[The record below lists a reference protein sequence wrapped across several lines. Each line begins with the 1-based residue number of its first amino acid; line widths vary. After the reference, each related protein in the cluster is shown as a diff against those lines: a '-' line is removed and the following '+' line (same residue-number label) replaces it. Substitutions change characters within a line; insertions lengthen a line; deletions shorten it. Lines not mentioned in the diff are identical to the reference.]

1 MSDNVFDYAPE
12 LLRLDAVKP
21 EPLQWLWPGRIPSGK
36 ITLLY
41 GDPGLGKS
49 FITLDVASRVST
61 GAAWPDLQSEPN
73 QRGGVLL
80 LSAEDDMGDTIVP
93 RLSASGADLRYI
105 HVMTGITERTEEGI
119 ARWWWNLARVE
130 TLEAAVQQI
139 PDCRLIVID
148 PISAYLDGVDSHKNT
163 DVRGLLGPLA
173 TMASQKGV
181 AVLAVT
187 HLNKGGAG
195 GSALYRA
202 TGSLAFIAAARA
214 GWLVAKDQ
222 AIPARRLFLPTKNNL
237 APDGG
242 GLAFTLTQI
251 EATGPPVVTWEPD
264 PIRISADD
272 ALAIPRDHP
281 GPDPEKCDAAEDW
294 LTVQLE
300 LGAVATASIRREAEA
315 AGFAWR
321 TVQRAAERIGVL
333 RTKSGYAG
341 GWSWQLSSETED
353 ATFPHLR

>member
-148 PISAYLDGVDSHKNT
+148 PISA
-163 DVRGLLGPLA
+163 
-173 TMASQKGV
+173 
-181 AVLAVT
+181 
-187 HLNKGGAG
+187 
-195 GSALYRA
+195 
-202 TGSLAFIAAARA
+202 
-214 GWLVAKDQ
+214 
-222 AIPARRLFLPTKNNL
+222 
-237 APDGG
+237 
-242 GLAFTLTQI
+242 
-251 EATGPPVVTWEPD
+251 
-264 PIRISADD
+264 
-272 ALAIPRDHP
+272 
-281 GPDPEKCDAAEDW
+281 
-294 LTVQLE
+294 
-300 LGAVATASIRREAEA
+300 
-315 AGFAWR
+315 
-321 TVQRAAERIGVL
+321 
-333 RTKSGYAG
+333 
-341 GWSWQLSSETED
+341 
-353 ATFPHLR
+353 